1 MSSRGTSI
9 WSHPEPE
16 KRRPRFSRGQI
27 AEIAF
32 QLADREGFE
41 AVSIRR
47 IAAELGAGVMSL
59 YTYVRTKDDLIDLMD
74 DAVMGEILVGGD
86 ALPDDW
92 RDAVRLIARRTRDAF
107 LRHPW
112 AATSL
117 QRSLPGPNALQH
129 AEESLAALASAPLT
143 AADKLELLGLVDD
156 LVVGHAI
163 RAAETRVRLATDE
176 DVLQDAIDRG
186 TAELRSGRYPHTEA
200 LLGGHDARDVL
211 GELAGPA
218 RDEAR
223 LERGLDAILSQ
234 FPPSNG

>member
-16 KRRPRFSRGQI
+16 KRGPRFSRRQI
-27 AEIAF
+27 AEVALKI
-32 QLADREGFE
+32 ADREGFE
-41 AVSIRR
+41 AASIRR

-59 YTYVRTKDDLIDLMD
+59 YTYVRTKDDLVDLMD
-74 DAVMGEILVGGD
+74 DAVMGELLVGE

-163 RAAETRVRLATDE
+163 RAAETRLRLAISE

-223 LERGLDAILSQ
+223 LERGLEAILSQ
-234 FPPSNG
+234 YPPSTG